1 MQSYVH
7 AMTNGKFPSPCG
19 DKLRCNTCI
28 YIHLVA
34 EFPSPCGDGTSNN
47 QPAEIGHQVF
57 APLRGWYSLFTFR
70 GLLLCVFAPLRGLY
84 MKLHEM
90 EVGMVVFAPLRG

>member
-57 APLRGWYSLFTFR
+57 APLT
-70 GLLLCVFAPLRGLY
+70 
-84 MKLHEM
+84 
-90 EVGMVVFAPLRG
+90 GMVFSLHVSRAASMRFRPLTGIIL